1 MKSLGSRFED
11 CVDVPASVSALAGI
25 VKRSLYLEFTHH
37 VGIGKRHVRGLG
49 YVVIGRTDALDQIV
63 VIVLALPVHND
74 AHIASPQLGG
84 GVQFTL
90 RPGGERQQ
98 LLKILRRQRQATNCI
113 RLNRLSRGGGA
124 GINSL
129 DGCLHFNLLLH
140 RDRPQPGFHA
150 RDFRNTHHNTGDAGF
165 LKTGTAHA
173 DGVGAHRQQGCRE
186 RTIGIGLYRTRHR
199 SRILINNAH
208 IRAYHHRAAR
218 ILHRAGDR
226 ARGAALGKS
235 LPRKGKRQRNENCQ
249 PNSS

>member
-1 MKSLGSRFED
+1 RQDYRIDLVGRDRKIRSAECSRERCGRAIGRQRRNSRIADRGSRREAAALARALIVQEKETQLGIRPNWTAQTAAEDVLLDRRTGLPGTVQEVLVGIQFVVAKELIRVAVKSLGSRFED

-98 LLKILRRQRQATNCI
+98 LLKILRRQRQATNFI

-124 GINSL
+124 GIDS
-129 DGCLHFNLLLH
+129 
-140 RDRPQPGFHA
+140 
-150 RDFRNTHHNTGDAGF
+150 
-165 LKTGTAHA
+165 
-173 DGVGAHRQQGCRE
+173 
-186 RTIGIGLYRTRHR
+186 
-199 SRILINNAH
+199 
-208 IRAYHHRAAR
+208 
-218 ILHRAGDR
+218 
-226 ARGAALGKS
+226 
-235 LPRKGKRQRNENCQ
+235 
-249 PNSS
+249 